1 MPVIVNTLL
10 IVHVW
15 YQYISSFFVDIEMGF
30 VPDDCEHLD
39 DYLFKYSH

>member
-1 MPVIVNTLL
+1 MFGIGINLHL
-10 IVHVW
+10 FI
-15 YQYISSFFVDIEMGF
+15 VDIEMGF